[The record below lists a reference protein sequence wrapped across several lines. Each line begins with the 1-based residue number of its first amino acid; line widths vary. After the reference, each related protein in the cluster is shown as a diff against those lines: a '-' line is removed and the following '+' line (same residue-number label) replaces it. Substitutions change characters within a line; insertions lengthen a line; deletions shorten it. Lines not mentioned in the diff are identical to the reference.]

1 VEAINMR
8 VLVGFTSRHGATAE
22 IAARIG
28 DVLREVVT
36 DADPTCVVEVRG
48 LVDMGDM
55 SCYDAAVIGSAVYL
69 GRWSA
74 AARMFVRHNAAE
86 LRTRP
91 VWFFSSGP
99 VAGVPPAAEDSSEV
113 RALAALVGAR
123 GHRLFPGRLRLSE
136 LGFTER
142 MAVRA
147 AHAED
152 GDFRDWYDVAQWAV
166 DVADDLLASSLVPDP
181 VTGVPV

>member
-1 VEAINMR
+1 MR
-8 VLVGFTSRHGATAE
+8 VLVGYTSRHGATAE
-22 IAARIG
+22 IATRIA

-36 DADPTCVVEVRG
+36 DADPTCVVDVRD
-48 LVDMGDM
+48 LVDLRDVSG
-55 SCYDAAVIGSAVYL
+55 YDAAVIGSAVYL

-74 AARMFVRHNAAE
+74 TARMFVKDNAAA

-91 VWFFSSGP
+91 VWLFSSGP
-99 VAGVPPAAEDSSEV
+99 VAGVPATVEDSSEV
-113 RALAALVGAR
+113 RALGALVGVR
-123 GHRLFPGRLRLSE
+123 GQRLFPGRLRLAE

-152 GDFRDWYDVAQWAV
+152 GDFRDWDDVAQWAV
-166 DVADDLLASSLVPDP
+166 DVAEDLLASAVPGP
-181 VTGVPV
+181 IAGVPV

>member
-1 VEAINMR
+1 MR

-28 DVLREVVT
+28 DVLREVLT
-36 DADPTCVVEVRG
+36 DADPTSVIDVRD
-48 LVDMGDM
+48 LVDLGDV
-55 SCYDAAVIGSAVYL
+55 SGYDAAVIGSAVYL

-74 AARMFVRHNAAE
+74 TARMFLKHNAAE
-86 LRTRP
+86 LRTRS
-91 VWFFSSGP
+91 VWLFSSGP
-99 VAGVPPAAEDSSEV
+99 VGGVPASTGDPSEV
-113 RALAALVGAR
+113 QALADLVGVR
-123 GHRLFPGRLRLSE
+123 GHRMFAGRLRVAG

-147 AHAED
+147 VHAED
-152 GDFRDWYDVAQWAV
+152 GDFRDWYDVACWAV
-166 DVADDLLASSLVPDP
+166 DVADDLLASSVPDP